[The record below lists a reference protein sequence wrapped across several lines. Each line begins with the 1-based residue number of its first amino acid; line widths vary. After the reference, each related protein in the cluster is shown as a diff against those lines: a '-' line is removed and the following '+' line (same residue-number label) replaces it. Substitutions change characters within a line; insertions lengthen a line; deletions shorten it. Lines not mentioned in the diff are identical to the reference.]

1 MGRDIG
7 LYDYHIHFI
16 PFLVSIATT
25 VRVVLCQQPQFS
37 RQIIHFQNQINDFH
51 YINQTIPFYS
61 EAIMHVIRIGL
72 TVLYFGLITV
82 RIRKYGDPTLLDIWN
97 RIFFPVRISAFLMVT
112 TFVIPIILKMGFKWA
127 YPEYFVIVPSMIIS
141 TFMFFWH
148 VLMSIRNIST
158 TVITI
163 DHSNTTT
170 IATPQNATQLE
181 ILANVPEKLLSAI
194 TSIYVDKLYLNPMF
208 GIGDVAEKHGF
219 DNQKFS
225 LEFNKHL
232 PFTFTSYVNYLRLKY
247 HIAHANEKFSVEA
260 NILTAGFNS
269 RASYYQWVKRKD
281 KLDSVLAAYVEA
293 IAAKYADR

>member
-1 MGRDIG
+1 MGRDIR
-7 LYDYHIHFI
+7 LYDYLIHFI

-25 VRVVLCQQPQFS
+25 VRVVLYQQPQFS
-37 RQIIHFQNQINDFH
+37 RQIIHFQNQINDFN
-51 YINQTIPFYS
+51 YAIQTIPFYS

-82 RIRKYGDPTLLDIWN
+82 RIRKYGDPTLSDIWN
-97 RIFFPVRISAFLMVT
+97 RLFLPVRINVFLVVS
-112 TFVIPIILKMGFKWA
+112 TFVVPIILKMGFKWA
-127 YPEYFVIVPSMIIS
+127 YSEYFMIVPTMIIS
-141 TFMFFWH
+141 TFLFFWH

-158 TVITI
+158 TAITV

-170 IATPQNATQLE
+170 IATPQIATQVD

-194 TSIYVDKLYLNPMF
+194 TSIYIDKLYLNPMF
-208 GIGDVAEKHGF
+208 GISDVAEKHMF

-247 HIAHANEKFSVEA
+247 HITHSNDKFSVEA

-281 KLDSVLAAYVEA
+281 NLDNVLAAYVEA
-293 IAAKYADR
+293 IAAKNADR